1 MSKKLLIVESPAK
14 AKTIAKYLGDAFA
27 VKSSVGHVRDLP
39 KKGLSI
45 KIAPEAGKDDA
56 WTFTPSYE
64 ISPDKKKVVEDLRK
78 AAAAS
83 DEVFLAPDPDREGE
97 AIAWHLGEVLAD
109 VTKGKPV
116 HRVTYNE
123 ITKSAVCAAV
133 ANPGALNMAR
143 VDAQQA
149 RRILDRLVGFK
160 VSPLLWR
167 SLPYG
172 YSLSAGRVQSVALR
186 LLVEREREI
195 AAFRPVAY
203 WVLGVEAAKGPKEA
217 AFVAK
222 LARLDGEKPDVRDQ
236 GQAATYVDDLDGAS
250 LRVVSVKTQPK
261 TRRPYPP
268 FTTSTLQQAASSVC
282 GFSPHRTMSIAQ
294 KLYEAGLIT
303 YMRTDSVNVA
313 AVARDAARRQVAQ
326 DFGEAFVP
334 AKPNVYRSKAG
345 AQEAHEAIRPTDV
358 AKRPGALDLD
368 PSAAKLYDLIW
379 RRFLASQMADARLLQ
394 KTVGIEAE
402 KDALRHAYL
411 FTASTTA
418 VEFEGFLAVMK
429 AAAAKKD
436 RAKDRDAADDESD
449 EVKALP
455 PLAEGDALVPLRWLS
470 DRKETKPPARFSEAS
485 LVKAL
490 EENGVGRP
498 STYAQTI
505 EVLVDRQYATREAR
519 QLVPTQRGMD
529 VNDWLVKKLAPL
541 FNVGYTAEM
550 EGELDKVEEGAMRG
564 NGMLSGFY
572 RKFNAWLEAAKEPP
586 PASDKFDQLFALLDQ
601 VREWRPAVRNGSR
614 VYDDRGFVE
623 SVRRQLAEN
632 KQAAT
637 DRQLQALVKLAVAYR
652 GQIPDGER
660 RLVDLGYGPDLDRVK
675 NSPSEDL
682 VKWCFQTIDRIGG
695 LTKNPFLNSLREQ
708 VDRGRLLSE
717 KQFQILARS
726 VGENAGA
733 LDDADQVRARLAPYV
748 PGGFEIAPVDPAVP
762 DLLKLLEGI
771 TEWKEPVRR
780 GRRTYNDQEFVS
792 SLRDQ
797 YARRSSL
804 SPRQVL
810 ALRRVCVNYKAQI
823 PAFEEVADRLGLRE
837 LPHHEK
843 AGDAEKDAK
852 AAARA
857 ERRSSR
863 KRADA

>member
-1 MSKKLLIVESPAK
+1 
-14 AKTIAKYLGDAFA
+14 
-27 VKSSVGHVRDLP
+27 
-39 KKGLSI
+39 
-45 KIAPEAGKDDA
+45 
-56 WTFTPSYE
+56 
-64 ISPDKKKVVEDLRK
+64 
-78 AAAAS
+78 
-83 DEVFLAPDPDREGE
+83 
-97 AIAWHLGEVLAD
+97 
-109 VTKGKPV
+109 
-116 HRVTYNE
+116 
-123 ITKSAVCAAV
+123 
-133 ANPGALNMAR
+133 
-143 VDAQQA
+143 
-149 RRILDRLVGFK
+149 
-160 VSPLLWR
+160 
-167 SLPYG
+167 
-172 YSLSAGRVQSVALR
+172 
-186 LLVEREREI
+186 
-195 AAFRPVAY
+195 
-203 WVLGVEAAKGPKEA
+203 
-217 AFVAK
+217 
-222 LARLDGEKPDVRDQ
+222 
-236 GQAATYVDDLDGAS
+236 
-250 LRVVSVKTQPK
+250 
-261 TRRPYPP
+261 
-268 FTTSTLQQAASSVC
+268 
-282 GFSPHRTMSIAQ
+282 
-294 KLYEAGLIT
+294 
-303 YMRTDSVNVA
+303 MRTDSVNIA
-313 AVARDAARRQVAQ
+313 AVAREAARKQIEQ
-326 DFGEAFVP
+326 DFGAAFVP

-379 RRFLASQMADARLLQ
+379 RRFLASQMADARLVQ

-402 KDALRHAYL
+402 KDALRHSYL

-429 AAAAKKD
+429 TAAAKKD
-436 RAKDRDAADDESD
+436 KAKDKDAADDESD
-449 EVKALP
+449 EVKVLP

-505 EVLVDRQYATREAR
+505 EVLIDRQYATREAR

-550 EGELDKVEEGAMRG
+550 EGELDKVEEGTVRG
-564 NGMLSGFY
+564 NGMLSDFY
-572 RKFNAWLEAAKEPP
+572 RKFTAWLEAAKEPP
-586 PASDKFDQLFALLDQ
+586 PASDKFEQLFALLDQ
-601 VREWRPAVRNGSR
+601 VRQWRPAVRNGNR
-614 VYDDRGFVE
+614 VYDDHGFVE
-623 SVRRQLAEN
+623 SVRKQLAEN
-632 KQAAT
+632 KQAVT
-637 DRQLQALVKLAVAYR
+637 DRQLQALVKLAIAYR
-652 GQIPDGER
+652 DQIPDGEIK
-660 RLVDLGYGPDLDRVK
+660 LVDLGYGPDLDRVK

-733 LDDADQVRARLAPYV
+733 LDDAEQVRARLAPYV

-762 DLLKLLEGI
+762 ELLKLLESV

-837 LPHHEK
+837 LPQHEK

-857 ERRSSR
+857 ERRTSR
-863 KRADA
+863 KRAGA